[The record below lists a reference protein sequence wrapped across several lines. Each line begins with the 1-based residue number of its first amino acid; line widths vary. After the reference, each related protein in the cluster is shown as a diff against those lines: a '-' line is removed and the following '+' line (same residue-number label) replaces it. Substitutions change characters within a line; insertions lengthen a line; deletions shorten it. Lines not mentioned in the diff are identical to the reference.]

1 SLFDPPIYFLN
12 YTKSESLFNLYT
24 FYSRP
29 KEQATKLDRELDRLQ
44 ILLINQTPHSKDY
57 DKIAGEFNKVQQQ
70 RDELQLTLDRQNE
83 VVQKNVNL
91 QNFIDTNSKQ
101 LNEFDEHLVRQLIK
115 KITIQETYCE
125 VEFQNGDS
133 IKINL

>member
-1 SLFDPPIYFLN
+1 MNED
-12 YTKSESLFNLYT
+12 
-24 FYSRP
+24 
-29 KEQATKLDRELDRLQ
+29 
-44 ILLINQTPHSKDY
+44 KDE
-57 DKIAGEFNKVQQQ
+57 IEFSYEVF
-70 RDELQLTLDRQNE
+70 DRQ
-83 VVQKNVNL
+83 

-133 IKINL
+133 IRINL